1 MDEEN
6 NNINSNKK
14 KIKSKDVEKELDDYE
29 EFLDDVDK
37 DKEMRKNINLYRNEE
52 VI

>member
-1 MDEEN
+1 MDEEDN
-6 NNINSNKK
+6 NHNKK
-14 KIKSKDVEKELDDYE
+14 KIKSKDIENEIDDYE